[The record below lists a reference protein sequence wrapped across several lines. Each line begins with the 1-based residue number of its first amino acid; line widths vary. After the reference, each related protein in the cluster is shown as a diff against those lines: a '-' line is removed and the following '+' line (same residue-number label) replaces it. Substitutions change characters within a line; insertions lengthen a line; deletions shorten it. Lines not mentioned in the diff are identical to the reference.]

1 MSNFFYPNIF
11 FYLPLQLNFLTIK
24 TNNMKKIILALAL
37 LGMLQTTVAQK
48 KKKVVK
54 KETTITASEPVVRTS
69 SSSSSS
75 SSSSITSSS
84 RGSSSG
90 QEGFRAGDI
99 FISGSFGYVSKK
111 NDAGSTTS
119 ETSILPSLG
128 YFLKYNIALLG
139 TIGFKNTDNGGSSA
153 NTFVIGA
160 AARYYT
166 TPAAKFSLFGQAG
179 IGFESAKNSTA
190 FTIGVKPGLSYF
202 LNNHFS
208 VEATVGEF
216 GIVNTSVDGG
226 GSNTDFNF
234 GADLTQLGIGLNYK
248 F

>member
-1 MSNFFYPNIF
+1 
-11 FYLPLQLNFLTIK
+11 
-24 TNNMKKIILALAL
+24 MKKIILALAL

-48 KKKVVK
+48 KKKSSSK
-54 KETTITASEPVVRTS
+54 TTTITASEPVVRS

-75 SSSSITSSS
+75 SSTSSS
-84 RGSSSG
+84 RSSNSSSSA
-90 QEGFRAGDI
+90 QEGFRQKDI
-99 FISGSFGYVSKK
+99 FVSGSFGYTSSKDEGVSK
-111 NDAGSTTS
+111 S

-128 YFLKYNIALLG
+128 YFLKDNIALLG
-139 TIGFKNTDNGGSSA
+139 TIGFKSRDNGGGSA

-160 AARYYT
+160 AARYYI

-179 IGFESAKNSTA
+179 IGFESGDKT
-190 FTIGVKPGLSYF
+190 TVLTLGVSPGLNYF

-216 GIVNTSVDGG
+216 GIVNTSGG
-226 GSNTDFNF
+226 GASNTDFNF
-234 GADLTQLGIGLNYK
+234 GADLTKLGLGLNYK

>member
-1 MSNFFYPNIF
+1 
-11 FYLPLQLNFLTIK
+11 
-24 TNNMKKIILALAL
+24 MKKIILALAL
-37 LGMLQTTVAQK
+37 LGMLQTSFAQK
-48 KKKVVK
+48 KKKR
-54 KETTITASEPVVRTS
+54 TTSKQTTTKSTSTSEPEAKTYPATTSTS

-75 SSSSITSSS
+75 TSKTSESSSKSKRSNSSS
-84 RGSSSG
+84 GSSG
-90 QEGFRAGDI
+90 QEGFRQGDI
-99 FISGSFGYVSKK
+99 FVSGSFGYVSNKVEDVSK
-111 NDAGSTTS
+111 S

-128 YFLKYNIALLG
+128 YFIKDNIALLG
-139 TIGFKNTDNGGSSA
+139 TIGFKSTDNGGGSA
-153 NTFVIGA
+153 NTFIIGA
-160 AARYYT
+160 AARYYM

-179 IGFESAKNSTA
+179 LGVGIGDDVTQ
-190 FTIGVKPGLSYF
+190 FTIGVKPGLNYF

-234 GADLTQLGIGLNYK
+234 GADLTKLGLGLNYK

>member
-1 MSNFFYPNIF
+1 
-11 FYLPLQLNFLTIK
+11 
-24 TNNMKKIILALAL
+24 MKKIILVLAL
-37 LGMLQTTVAQK
+37 LGICQVTVAQK
-48 KKKVVK
+48 KKKAVAK
-54 KETTITASEPVVRTS
+54 TTVTTVSEPEKRS

-75 SSSSITSSS
+75 SSSRSSS
-84 RGSSSG
+84 GSSG
-90 QEGFRAGDI
+90 QEGFRQGDI
-99 FISGSFGYVSKK
+99 FVSGSFGYVSEK
-111 NDAGSTTS
+111 NDAGASTS
-119 ETSILPSLG
+119 KTSILPSLG
-128 YFLKYNIALLG
+128 YFLKDNIALVG
-139 TIGFKNTDNGGSSA
+139 TIGFESNDSGAGSSQ
-153 NTFVIGA
+153 NVFVLGA

-179 IGFESAKNSTA
+179 IGFASGDDVTRFS
-190 FTIGVKPGLSYF
+190 IGVKPGLSYF

-234 GADLTQLGIGLNYK
+234 GADLTKLGIGLNYK